1 MRGTAAGGVRTVS
14 PDWFRS
20 HVLPAAQD
28 SWDQLEAD
36 LLADQDER
44 LRVTELCSDLSASG
58 FEHPVT
64 VGRDRWWNRRP
75 RVRDGIHRS
84 VAAMRLGID
93 IPIRFGEPEMDGY
106 DAQDQYTVTVTDV
119 SGDDADELF
128 ERVYSLAS
136 FRSGDGFWM
145 RCDVA
150 TGGRTPGV
158 VNLFMPRREYRR
170 EVIAGEIV
178 ERLCD
183 SGISAEVAFVSEE

>member
-1 MRGTAAGGVRTVS
+1 MRGTVAGRVRTVS
-14 PDWFRS
+14 PAWFRS

-28 SWDQLEAD
+28 SWDQLESD

-44 LRVTELCSDLSASG
+44 LRVTELCSDLAESG

-64 VGRDRWWNRRP
+64 VGRDKWWNRRP

-106 DAQDQYTVTVTDV
+106 DEQDKYTVTVSDV
-119 SGDDADELF
+119 SGDPDELF

-158 VNLFMPRREYRR
+158 VNLFMPRRESRR

-178 ERLCD
+178 ERLRGA
-183 SGISAEVAFVSEE
+183 GIPAEVSFAGEE

>member
-1 MRGTAAGGVRTVS
+1 MRGTVAGRVRTVS
-14 PDWFRS
+14 PAWFRS
-20 HVLPAAQD
+20 HVLPAKQD
-28 SWDQLEAD
+28 TWDQLESD

-44 LRVTELCSDLSASG
+44 LRVTELCSDLAESG

-64 VGRDRWWNRRP
+64 VGRDKWWNRRP

-106 DAQDQYTVTVTDV
+106 DEQDKYTVTVTDA
-119 SGDDADELF
+119 SGDPDELF
-128 ERVYSLAS
+128 ERVYALAS

-158 VNLFMPRREYRR
+158 VNLFMPRRESRR

-178 ERLCD
+178 ERLRG
-183 SGISAEVAFVSEE
+183 SGIPAEVSFAGEE

>member
-1 MRGTAAGGVRTVS
+1 MRGTAAGRVRTVS

-20 HVLPAAQD
+20 HVLPAEQD

-36 LLADQDER
+36 LLVDPDQR
-44 LRVTELCSDLSASG
+44 LRITELCSDLSTTG
-58 FEHPVT
+58 FDHPVT
-64 VGRDRWWNRRP
+64 VGRDRWWSRRP
-75 RVRDGIHRS
+75 RVRDGVHRS
-84 VAAMRLGID
+84 VAAMRLGIE

-106 DAQDQYTVTVTDV
+106 DEQDQYTVTVTDV
-119 SGDDADELF
+119 SGDADELF

-158 VNLFMPRREYRR
+158 INLFMPRRESRR

-178 ERLCD
+178 DRLRG
-183 SGISAEVAFVSEE
+183 SGISAEVSFTSEE

>member
-1 MRGTAAGGVRTVS
+1 MRGTVAGRVRTVS
-14 PDWFRS
+14 PAWFRS
-20 HVLPAAQD
+20 HVLPAEQD
-28 SWDQLEAD
+28 TWDQLESD

-44 LRVTELCSDLSASG
+44 LRVTELCSDLAESG

-64 VGRDRWWNRRP
+64 VGRDKWWNRRP

-106 DAQDQYTVTVTDV
+106 DEQDKYTVTVSDV
-119 SGDDADELF
+119 SGDPDELF
-128 ERVYSLAS
+128 ERVYALSS

-158 VNLFMPRREYRR
+158 VKLFMPRRESRR
-170 EVIAGEIV
+170 EVIADEIV
-178 ERLCD
+178 ERLRV
-183 SGISAEVAFVSEE
+183 SGIPAQVAFAGED

>member
-1 MRGTAAGGVRTVS
+1 MRGAAAGRVRTVS

-44 LRVTELCSDLSASG
+44 LRVAELCSDLSASG

-119 SGDDADELF
+119 SGDSDELF

-158 VNLFMPRREYRR
+158 VNLFMPRRESRR
-170 EVIAGEIV
+170 QVISGEIV
-178 ERLCD
+178 ERLRTA
-183 SGISAEVAFVSEE
+183 GIPARVEFAGEE

>member
-1 MRGTAAGGVRTVS
+1 MRGTVAGRVRTVS
-14 PDWFRS
+14 PAWFRS
-20 HVLPAAQD
+20 HVLPAEQD
-28 SWDQLEAD
+28 TWDQLESD

-44 LRVTELCSDLSASG
+44 LRVTELCSDLAESG

-64 VGRDRWWNRRP
+64 VGRDKWWNRRP

-93 IPIRFGEPEMDGY
+93 IPIRFGEPEMEGY
-106 DAQDQYTVTVTDV
+106 DEQDKYIVTVSDV
-119 SGDDADELF
+119 SGDSDELF

-158 VNLFMPRREYRR
+158 VNLFMPRRESRR
-170 EVIAGEIV
+170 AVIAGEIV
-178 ERLCD
+178 ERLRG
-183 SGISAEVAFVSEE
+183 SGIPAEVSFAGED